1 MRREILFSLLGF
13 FGGFVVAGVVFWQPV
28 APSDGAAKTADA
40 SVSAGPASHSSTS
53 VPSPG
58 EHPNRRVTVSAR
70 ESDVVAPVSDGAPG
84 AKGAAETFHEA
95 IGKLKDMDPQRRQ
108 AAIDSLVKQLRGMG
122 PEGLQVLRD
131 YFRAGQDVK
140 FPNGSYAIVDGRVV
154 QSGSLRAA
162 LLNSLG
168 DWPGNEAIDLARE
181 VLRTT
186 SRMSE
191 ASAVIA
197 MLEKKAPGVYRA
209 EAIQVVQQLADKPGE
224 KDMWAMNGGSL
235 VLDTMRQ
242 YKAAELLPAAEAFVK
257 KNPMMATQFIA
268 SLDAL
273 PADVRTSALQRLFA
287 NEAVTKNMAQNPW
300 ALQQLNYSEPVV
312 SQNVAQ
318 MFAANSD
325 KRFRESFLQTFANT
339 QMVTYSG
346 GGLGMV
352 AGSATNDNSADRV
365 ARLQGRLSFLDQIAP
380 LANTPV
386 LQERLQ
392 DARTELQKAIA
403 NPPQQLTK
411 TGSGTLI
418 LDGSSNVYSGGT
430 MVVSP
435 GAIQFST
442 STDKK

>member
-1 MRREILFSLLGF
+1 MRREILFSLFGF
-13 FGGFVVAGVVFWQPV
+13 LGGFVVAAVVFWQPV
-28 APSDGAAKTADA
+28 SPSQGTGKAGAAAADEPRAGSA
-40 SVSAGPASHSSTS
+40 SPPAA
-53 VPSPG
+53 SPG
-58 EHPNRRVTVSAR
+58 EHPGRRVTVSAHD
-70 ESDVVAPVSDGAPG
+70 SGVVAPVSDGAPG

-95 IGKLKDMDPQRRQ
+95 IGKLKDMDPNRRQ

-140 FPNGSYAIVDGRVV
+140 FPNGGYVVVDGRVV
-154 QSGSLRAA
+154 QSGSLRAS

-168 DWPGNEAIDLARE
+168 DWPGNEAIDFARE

-197 MLEKKAPGVYRA
+197 MLEKKAPGMYRT

-242 YKAAELLPAAEAFVK
+242 YKATELLPAAEALVK
-257 KNPMMATQFIA
+257 KNPMMVSQFIA

-273 PADVRTSALQRLFA
+273 PADVRTPALQRLFA
-287 NEAVTKNMAQNPW
+287 NEAVTQNLAQNPW

-318 MFAANSD
+318 MFAANTD

-339 QMVTYSG
+339 QTVSYSG
-346 GGLGMV
+346 GSFGMV
-352 AGSATNDNSADRV
+352 VGPATNENPAARV

-380 LANTPV
+380 IANTPV

-392 DARTELQKAIA
+392 DARNELQKAIA
-403 NPPQQLTK
+403 NPPERQPK
-411 TGSGTLI
+411 TGPGTLI

-430 MVVSP
+430 MVFST
-435 GAIQFST
+435 GTIQSST

>member
-13 FGGFVVAGVVFWQPV
+13 LGGFVVAGFVFWQPS
-28 APSDGAAKTADA
+28 APSDNTPKAAANAAAETPSPHASA
-40 SVSAGPASHSSTS
+40 SVAAADRSHR
-53 VPSPG
+53 G
-58 EHPNRRVTVSAR
+58 ITVSAR
-70 ESDVVAPVSDGAPG
+70 DSGVVAPVNEGGPG

-140 FPNGSYAIVDGRVV
+140 FPNGGYVIVDGRAV
-154 QSGSLRAA
+154 QSGTLRAS

-168 DWPGNEAIDLARE
+168 DWPGNEAVDLARE

-197 MLEKKAPGVYRA
+197 MLEKKAPGAYRA
-209 EAIQVVQQLADKPGE
+209 EAIQVVQQLAEKPGE

-242 YKAAELLPAAEAFVK
+242 YKATELLPAAEAFVT

-273 PADVRTSALQRLFA
+273 PADVRTGALQRLFA

-312 SQNVAQ
+312 AQNVAQ
-318 MFAANSD
+318 MFAANPD

-339 QMVTYSG
+339 QMVSYSG

-352 AGSATNDNSADRV
+352 VGNSANDNSADRV

-380 LANTPV
+380 HANTPV

-392 DARTELQKAIA
+392 DARTELQKAITS
-403 NPPQQLTK
+403 PPEQLTK
-411 TGSGTLI
+411 RGAGTLI
-418 LDGSSNVYSGGT
+418 LDGGANVYSGST
-430 MVVSP
+430 TIITP
-435 GAIQFST
+435 GAVQFST

>member
-13 FGGFVVAGVVFWQPV
+13 LGGFVVAGFVFWQPS
-28 APSDGAAKTADA
+28 APSDATPKPATTAAVEAPSSHT
-40 SVSAGPASHSSTS
+40 PASAASGDHS
-53 VPSPG
+53 
-58 EHPNRRVTVSAR
+58 NRRVTVSAR
-70 ESDVVAPVSDGAPG
+70 DSGVVAPANEGAPSP
-84 AKGAAETFHEA
+84 KGAAETFHEA
-95 IGKLKDMDPQRRQ
+95 IGKLKGMDANRRQ

-140 FPNGSYAIVDGRVV
+140 FPDGGYVIVDGRVV
-154 QSGSLRAA
+154 QSGSLRAS

-168 DWPGNEAIDLARE
+168 DWPGNEAVDLARE
-181 VLRTT
+181 VLKTT

-191 ASAVIA
+191 ASAAIA

-242 YKAAELLPAAEAFVK
+242 YKATELLPAAEALVK
-257 KNPMMATQFIA
+257 KNPLMATQFIA

-287 NEAVTKNMAQNPW
+287 NEAVTKNMAQNAW
-300 ALQQLNYSEPVV
+300 TLQQLNYSEPVV
-312 SQNVAQ
+312 AQNVAQ

-325 KRFRESFLQTFANT
+325 KRFRESFLQTFGNT

-346 GGLGMV
+346 GGMGMV
-352 AGSATNDNSADRV
+352 VGNSGNEHAADRV
-365 ARLQGRLSFLDQIAP
+365 TRLQGRLSFLDQIAP
-380 LANTPV
+380 HANTPV

-392 DARTELQKAIA
+392 DARTELTKAITT
-403 NPPQQLTK
+403 PPEQLTK
-411 TGSGTLI
+411 RGAGTLQ
-418 LDGSSNVYSGGT
+418 LGGT
-430 MVVSP
+430 NFGIQTDSP
-435 GAIQFST
+435 VQVIQVQPG
-442 STDKK
+442 K